1 MMILQG
7 NIPPLDLLF
16 GPLRPSCQTGGSVL
30 LVSGYIPL
38 ALSTSEGAGSVWIL
52 VHLPGAHLFT
62 QVLGN
67 KNPTVATVPPLY
79 SLPGVAP
86 ILSAKHA
93 KEPFRNDT

>member
-1 MMILQG
+1 MTVLQG
-7 NIPPLDLLF
+7 NIPPQDLLF
-16 GPLRPSCQTGGSVL
+16 GPSRPSCQDGGSVL

-67 KNPTVATVPPLY
+67 KKPYGCYGPATLFTARR
-79 SLPGVAP
+79 GTNFER
-86 ILSAKHA
+86 KTC
-93 KEPFRNDT
+93 KGTFQK

>member
-16 GPLRPSCQTGGSVL
+16 GPSRPSCQNGGSVL

-67 KNPTVATVPPLY
+67 KTPYGCNGPATLFY
-79 SLPGVAP
+79 ACAAAKLDCEKSIGV
-86 ILSAKHA
+86 
-93 KEPFRNDT
+93 FRQ